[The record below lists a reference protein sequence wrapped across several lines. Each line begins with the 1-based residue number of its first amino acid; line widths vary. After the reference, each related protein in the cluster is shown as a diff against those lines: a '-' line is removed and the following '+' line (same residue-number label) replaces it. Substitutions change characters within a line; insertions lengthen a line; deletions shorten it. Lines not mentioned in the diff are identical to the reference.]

1 MNSKLCNSELITL
14 NSPTNNSFMTES
26 GIKEEA
32 ARLMAL
38 GLHHKCVEGRL
49 DHIAA
54 LTLKINRLK
63 KEKNAVICAH
73 VYQVPEII
81 LGIGDFTGDSYKL
94 AADSRGTAA
103 DIIVFCGVR
112 FMAETAAILNPAKKV
127 YLPSPDAGCSLSE
140 SVTAGDVRALKAAHP
155 GAPVVTYINT
165 SAEVKAE
172 SDCIVTSANAE
183 KILRRIYEKNKKVVF
198 IPDRFMGANLAKVL
212 GKKPGGDMI
221 LWNGSCVV
229 HEHFDARA
237 IALYRKNY
245 PGLSVL
251 AHAECPSDIIN
262 AVDYMGGTGDMMRY
276 IENTN
281 AAAYLL
287 VTECGFG
294 ELARIKF
301 PDKNFIA
308 MCRLCP
314 YMKSVTLENVLQ
326 TLENPSKEQLVTVP
340 PGTAAK
346 ARASI
351 EKMFKLAAD

>member
-1 MNSKLCNSELITL
+1 
-14 NSPTNNSFMTES
+14 MTES
-26 GIKEEA
+26 EINEEA

-38 GLHHKCVEGRL
+38 GLHRKCVEGRL

-81 LGIGDFTGDSYKL
+81 LGIGDFAGDSYKL
-94 AADSRGTAA
+94 ADDSRKTVAG
-103 DIIVFCGVR
+103 IIIFCGVR
-112 FMAETAAILNPAKKV
+112 FMAETAAILNPSKKV
-127 YLPSPDAGCSLSE
+127 YIPSLDAGCSLSE
-140 SVTAGDVRALKAAHP
+140 SVKAEDVRGLRAAHP
-155 GAPVVTYINT
+155 GAPVAAYINT

-183 KILRRIYEKNKKVVF
+183 KILRRIYEKNKKIIF
-198 IPDRFMGANLAKVL
+198 IPDKFMGANLAKVL
-212 GKKPGGDMI
+212 GKKPGEEMI
-221 LWNGSCVV
+221 LWNGSCAV
-229 HEHFDARA
+229 HEHFDARV

-294 ELARIKF
+294 ELACIKF

-314 YMKSVTLENVLQ
+314 YMKAVTLENVLQ

-340 PGTAAK
+340 PDTAAK
-346 ARASI
+346 ARVSI
-351 EKMFKLAAD
+351 EKMFKFSAD